1 MAWGP
6 NNVNNPNNSPNPIE
20 KGSAQSDVKKYY
32 NRANAVRRDT
42 DKEKN
47 LTITLLDVDTAIMST
62 LETQL
67 KLQVNDNGET
77 IAVPVIYGNPERWFA
92 VKKYGGIRD
101 NQGNR

>member
-6 NNVNNPNNSPNPIE
+6 NNVGDANNAPNPIE
-20 KGSAQSDVKKYY
+20 KNINQSDVKKYY

-47 LTITLLDVDTAIMST
+47 VTITLLDIDSAIIST
-62 LETQL
+62 LDTQL

-77 IAVPVIYGNPERWFA
+77 IKVPVIYGNPERWFA
-92 VKKYGGIRD
+92 VKKFGSIRD
-101 NQGNR
+101 KE